1 MGLSILTL
9 LAAKKYVKETVLGGG
24 AIVGKNVTVSS
35 IEPIEGGNE
44 VTFSYTLDSGQKK
57 YSTLQVMNGKKGFS
71 PIITTKTSDNGTDF
85 RIEVQDE
92 NGKIITSP
100 NLMPT
105 VPEVDI
111 SKFVTDVSISDNILL
126 VTKGDGTVKQIQL
139 PTISVGG
146 NSTAVAVSTIGVN
159 DSNEME
165 IIYNGEATE
174 EFPTIQT
181 DYSTG
186 ELTVTGNGNNNI
198 TFNVNN
204 DNELEVTY

>member
-24 AIVGKNVTVSS
+24 AIAGKNVTVSS

-57 YSTLQVMNGKKGFS
+57 YSTLQVMNGKNGFS
-71 PIITTKTSDNGTDF
+71 PIITTKTSNNGTDF

-92 NGKIITSP
+92 NGKTITSP
-100 NLMPT
+100 NLIPT
-105 VPEVDI
+105 IPEVDTSNFITDINI
-111 SKFVTDVSISDNILL
+111 SGNSIL

-139 PTISVGG
+139 PTIGVENNAG
-146 NSTAVAVSTIGVN
+146 AVAVSTVNVN
-159 DSNEME
+159 DSNEIE
-165 IIYNGEATE
+165 IIYEGEATE

-186 ELTVTGNGNNNI
+186 ELSVTGNGNNNI
-198 TFNVNN
+198 TFNVND